1 MSGNRELAGRAPT
14 SPHSPVRLC
23 VLSVSP
29 PICLTSQ
36 KIGKLLQ
43 IDRIAKMMNTYKVD
57 FRAEVLERLD
67 SSAKRMDEVEKKIKE
82 THAKVHK

>member
-1 MSGNRELAGRAPT
+1 MFDFT
-14 SPHSPVRLC
+14 
-23 VLSVSP
+23 
-29 PICLTSQ
+29 Q

>member
-1 MSGNRELAGRAPT
+1 M
-14 SPHSPVRLC
+14 
-23 VLSVSP
+23 
-29 PICLTSQ
+29 TSQ

>member
-1 MSGNRELAGRAPT
+1 M
-14 SPHSPVRLC
+14 
-23 VLSVSP
+23 
-29 PICLTSQ
+29 
-36 KIGKLLQ
+36 LQ